1 MFIRAI
7 VLSIVL
13 AVSACFADE
22 CAVNRKDS
30 VSVGASII
38 KSFRKNLDSAKVTE
52 LAEVIYEA
60 SRSHNQIEYPF
71 LLAIVAA
78 ESRFNS
84 NAVSPAGAIGLGQLM
99 PSTAERMAKQL
110 NMPYDKSHLYVP
122 TYNMKLSVQYLA
134 RLFKRFDDVMMV
146 AAAYNGGIGG
156 AINYKKWVENELA
169 SDSVSKE
176 TIAYVGRVMDRYA
189 KYSNM
194 MK

>member
-1 MFIRAI
+1 MRFKAI

-52 LAEVIYEA
+52 LASVIYEA
-60 SRSHNQIEYPF
+60 SKLNNQIEYPF

-110 NMPYDKSHLYVP
+110 NMPYDKSNLYVP
-122 TYNMKLSVQYLA
+122 TYNMKLSVQYLT
-134 RLFKRFDDVMMV
+134 RLFKRFDDIMMV
-146 AAAYNGGIGG
+146 TAAYNGGIGG

-189 KYSNM
+189 KYSSM

>member
-1 MFIRAI
+1 MRFRAI
-7 VLSIVL
+7 VLSIIL
-13 AVSACFADE
+13 ALSACFADE
-22 CAVNRKDS
+22 CAVTHKDS

-38 KSFRKNLDSAKVTE
+38 KSFRKNMDSAKVTE
-52 LAEVIYEA
+52 LAYVIYEA
-60 SRSHNQIEYPF
+60 SRLHGQIEYPF

-134 RLFKRFDDVMMV
+134 RLFKRFDDLMMV

-176 TIAYVGRVMDRYA
+176 TIAYVGKVMDRYA

>member
-1 MFIRAI
+1 MLFRAI
-7 VLSIVL
+7 VLSIMI
-13 AVSACFADE
+13 AGSACFANE
-22 CAVNRKDS
+22 CAVTRHDS

>member
-1 MFIRAI
+1 MRFRAI
-7 VLSIVL
+7 VLSIIL

-22 CAVNRKDS
+22 CAVTHKDS
-30 VSVGASII
+30 VSVGASIV
-38 KSFRKNLDSAKVTE
+38 KSFRKNMDSAKVTE
-52 LAEVIYEA
+52 LAYVIYEA
-60 SRSHNQIEYPF
+60 SRLHDQIDYPF

-110 NMPYDKSHLYVP
+110 KMPYDKSHLYVP

-134 RLFKRFDDVMMV
+134 RLFKRFDDLMMV

>member
-1 MFIRAI
+1 MRFRAI
-7 VLSIVL
+7 VLSIIL
-13 AVSACFADE
+13 AVSACFANE
-22 CAVNRKDS
+22 CAVTHKDS

-38 KSFRKNLDSAKVTE
+38 KSFRKNMDSAKVTE
-52 LAEVIYEA
+52 LAYVIYEA
-60 SRSHNQIEYPF
+60 SRLHEQIDYPF

-134 RLFKRFDDVMMV
+134 RLFKRFDDLMMV

-176 TIAYVGRVMDRYA
+176 TIAYVGKVMDRYA

>member
-1 MFIRAI
+1 MRFRAI
-7 VLSIVL
+7 VLSIIL
-13 AVSACFADE
+13 AVSACFANE
-22 CAVNRKDS
+22 CAVTHKDS

-38 KSFRKNLDSAKVTE
+38 KSFRKNMDSAKVTE
-52 LAEVIYEA
+52 LAYVIYEA
-60 SRSHNQIEYPF
+60 SRLHDQIDYPF

-134 RLFKRFDDVMMV
+134 RLFKRFDDRMMV

>member
-1 MFIRAI
+1 MRFRAI
-7 VLSIVL
+7 VLSIIL
-13 AVSACFADE
+13 AVSACFANE
-22 CAVNRKDS
+22 CAVTHKDS

-38 KSFRKNLDSAKVTE
+38 KSFRKNMDSAKVNE
-52 LAEVIYEA
+52 LAYVIYEA
-60 SRSHNQIEYPF
+60 SRLHDQIDYPF

-134 RLFKRFDDVMMV
+134 RLFKRFDDRMMV

-176 TIAYVGRVMDRYA
+176 TVAYVGRVMDRYA